1 MAAGPAARSL
11 IEVRLLDRA
20 ALIRLLDSIPE
31 RGAGDEGT
39 ELQLVAAG
47 QEDGTDLAQRFHKI
61 RILCLRSTLRAQRN
75 DSAGSERCEDAVVD
89 LDHLNTQRG
98 CRGNDRDPR
107 VGAPVAATKGL
118 EHCPPPKLGLSAADR
133 EQGAER
139 RSGSLHV
146 RRIRSTP
153 PGDAENCVSVYG
165 WTQPEMASSSA
176 LPITSRS
183 GSTPVQSSM
192 LIAPWLSSM
201 PRPSR
206 VLAPA

>member
-1 MAAGPAARSL
+1 MAAASAARSL

-20 ALIRLLDSIPE
+20 ALVRLLDCIPE

-75 DSAGSERCEDAVVD
+75 DFAGSERCEDAVVD

-107 VGAPVAATKGL
+107 VGAPAAAKASSTV
-118 EHCPPPKLGLSAADR
+118 R
-133 EQGAER
+133 R
-139 RSGSLHV
+139 RSL
-146 RRIRSTP
+146 
-153 PGDAENCVSVYG
+153 
-165 WTQPEMASSSA
+165 ASA
-176 LPITSRS
+176 P
-183 GSTPVQSSM
+183 
-192 LIAPWLSSM
+192 LIANKVPSGGVGACMSAGYGARRRAM
-201 PRPSR
+201 PRTVSASTGGPSQKWPR
-206 VLAPA
+206 QAPYPSLRDPGRHRSRARC